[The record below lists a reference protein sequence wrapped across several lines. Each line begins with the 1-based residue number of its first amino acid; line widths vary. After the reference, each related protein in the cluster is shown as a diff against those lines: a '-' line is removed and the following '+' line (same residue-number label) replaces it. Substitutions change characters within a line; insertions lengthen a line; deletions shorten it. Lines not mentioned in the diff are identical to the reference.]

1 MKRVVLLSAICL
13 MLVAIGGSPLSI
25 PRGLSAP
32 SVATDETDDI
42 KIDTHL
48 VTLTVAVLD
57 RGGQPIA
64 GLTRE
69 QFEIYEDKI
78 RQEIEFFS
86 ERDDPASIGIVFD
99 LSSSMHPKLDQA
111 REAVE
116 LFLEMSHPEDEFF
129 LLTFND
135 KIDRVTDFVSADLL
149 ARRLSTLTTEGGTAL
164 YDAIY
169 AGVEKLKQGRHK
181 KHVLLVLS
189 DGADNRSR
197 YTFRQV
203 RQLIREGDPILYA
216 IGNPTPSG
224 NCGRVCHQQAM
235 LLLDEL
241 VTPTGGRTYF
251 PRSRQDLEDAASEIA
266 VTIRRLYSLGYV
278 PGNRANDG
286 KWRNIQVRLSQ
297 TAAAPSK
304 VSLRARA
311 GYYARR

>member
-1 MKRVVLLSAICL
+1 MKRVKLWSAITL
-13 MLVAIGGSPLSI
+13 MLMAIGGTSLSM
-25 PRGLSAP
+25 PRGLPDPSA
-32 SVATDETDDI
+32 VRDETDDI
-42 KIDTHL
+42 KIHTHL
-48 VTLTVAVLD
+48 VTLTVTVLD

-64 GLTRE
+64 GLNRE
-69 QFEIYEDKI
+69 HFEIYEDKI

-99 LSSSMHPKLDQA
+99 LSSSMHPKLEQA

-135 KIDRVTDFVSADLL
+135 KINQVTDFVPADLL
-149 ARRLSTLTTEGGTAL
+149 ARRLPVLTTSGGTAL

-203 RQLIREGDPILYA
+203 RQLIREGDALLYG

-278 PGNRANDG
+278 PGNRATDG

-297 TAAAPSK
+297 TATTTPK

-311 GYYARR
+311 GYYADR

>member
-1 MKRVVLLSAICL
+1 
-13 MLVAIGGSPLSI
+13 
-25 PRGLSAP
+25 
-32 SVATDETDDI
+32 
-42 KIDTHL
+42 
-48 VTLTVAVLD
+48 
-57 RGGQPIA
+57 
-64 GLTRE
+64 
-69 QFEIYEDKI
+69 
-78 RQEIEFFS
+78 
-86 ERDDPASIGIVFD
+86 
-99 LSSSMHPKLDQA
+99 
-111 REAVE
+111 
-116 LFLEMSHPEDEFF
+116 MSHPDDEFF

-149 ARRLSTLTTEGGTAL
+149 ARRLSTLTTDGGTAL

-241 VTPTGGRTYF
+241 ATPTGGRTYF

-266 VTIRRLYSLGYV
+266 VTIRRLYSLGYA
-278 PGNRANDG
+278 PGNRATDG
-286 KWRNIQVRLSQ
+286 RWRNIQVRLNP
-297 TAAAPSK
+297 TAGAPSK